1 MAPKACGSFW
11 ENCNQKRR
19 ILDIKSKR
27 TKSSL
32 AQLTDSASYSSI
44 RFHLGTYSY
53 CNKQKLTSCILI
65 IPNFVKFRD
74 IIIYVAWW
82 WEKYLSKRSQLKHTC
97 SWHDKLIV
105 SKSLSI
111 FEKKKNRV
119 MCILQTQSVTWF
131 FVYFFYLHE
140 LESGSTY
147 NKELYIM
154 TCIRREK

>member
-1 MAPKACGSFW
+1 MAPMACGSLW
-11 ENCNQKRR
+11 KNCNQKRR

-74 IIIYVAWW
+74 IIIYVA
-82 WEKYLSKRSQLKHTC
+82 
-97 SWHDKLIV
+97 
-105 SKSLSI
+105 
-111 FEKKKNRV
+111 
-119 MCILQTQSVTWF
+119 
-131 FVYFFYLHE
+131 
-140 LESGSTY
+140 
-147 NKELYIM
+147 
-154 TCIRREK
+154 

>member
-1 MAPKACGSFW
+1 MACGSLW
-11 ENCNQKRR
+11 KNCNQKRR

-82 WEKYLSKRSQLKHTC
+82 WEKYLSKRSLIKHTC
-97 SWHDKLIV
+97 SWRVNLLYPKFPFNICSKNVQDKNKAVQCDFCELWIHI
-105 SKSLSI
+105 KCNNL
-111 FEKKKNRV
+111 N
-119 MCILQTQSVTWF
+119 
-131 FVYFFYLHE
+131 YLDYRY
-140 LESGSTY
+140 L
-147 NKELYIM
+147 
-154 TCIRREK
+154 

>member
-1 MAPKACGSFW
+1 MIYNFVWKTCSNISSLYIKLLATWACSSFW
-11 ENCNQKRR
+11 QGKGNLYPVTLIWLAYGSLRKNCNQKRR

-82 WEKYLSKRSQLKHTC
+82 WEKYLSKRSLIKHTC
-97 SWHDKLIV
+97 SWRDKLVV
-105 SKSLSI
+105 SQISFQYL
-111 FEKKKNRV
+111 FKKCPRQK
-119 MCILQTQSVTWF
+119 
-131 FVYFFYLHE
+131 
-140 LESGSTY
+140 
-147 NKELYIM
+147 
-154 TCIRREK
+154 